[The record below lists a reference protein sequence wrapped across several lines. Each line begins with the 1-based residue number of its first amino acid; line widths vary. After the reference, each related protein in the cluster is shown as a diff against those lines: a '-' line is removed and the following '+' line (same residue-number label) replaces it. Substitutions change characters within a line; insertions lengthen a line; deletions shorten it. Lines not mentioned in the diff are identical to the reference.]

1 MLTDR
6 PKKRPKPK
14 TPLVHLRR
22 GEEVPW
28 KYGAYRVVV
37 QRRVTEEEQI
47 SIECY
52 EATADA
58 ARAVFSAFMEAMRD
72 HMIAHN
78 EKVVMIHQ
86 DRLMKLERMIER
98 RAEELRELEIRVEAA
113 KNGTPIEDEDDD
125 APDAG

>member
-1 MLTDR
+1 MLNDR
-6 PKKRPKPK
+6 PRRKPAPKPK
-14 TPLVHLRR
+14 TPAVHLRR
-22 GEEVPW
+22 GEEQPW
-28 KYGAYRVVV
+28 RYGAYRVVV

-58 ARAVFSAFMEAMRD
+58 ARAVFSAFMGAMRE

-86 DRLMKLERMIER
+86 DRLVKLERMIER
-98 RAEELRELEIRVEAA
+98 RAEELRTLEEQIEKA
-113 KNGTPIEDEDDD
+113 KPLDDGEDGD